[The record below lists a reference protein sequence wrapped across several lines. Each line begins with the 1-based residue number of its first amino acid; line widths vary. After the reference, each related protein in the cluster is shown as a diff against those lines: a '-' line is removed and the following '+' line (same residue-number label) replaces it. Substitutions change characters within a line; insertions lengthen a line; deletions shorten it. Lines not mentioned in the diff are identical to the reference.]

1 MTIALYGRL
10 IHAADAQFVKH
21 LCDYL
26 ATKKI
31 DVIVHQPYL
40 DEIRKF
46 VNPHAAYKT
55 FFSHADVVSDK
66 VECIISLGG
75 DGTLLDTIALVK
87 DSNIP
92 VLGINAGRLGF
103 LAIVSRDEIEQAI
116 DAIINGAYTLD
127 KRTLLQLDSNRE
139 LFGNNNFA
147 LNEFTLHKKATSSM
161 IVIHAFLNG
170 EFLTSYWADGLIV
183 STPTGSTAY
192 NLSCGG
198 PIIVPT
204 SENFVI
210 TPVAPHNLNIRPL
223 VISDNSIL
231 SFEIEG
237 RSDAFLCT
245 LDSRQE
251 TIDASVQMAV
261 RKADFVLNLIR
272 LHDSNFLET
281 IRTKLNWGKDQR
293 N

>member
-1 MTIALYGRL
+1 MVIALYGRL
-10 IHAADAQFVKH
+10 IQPIDVDFIKT
-21 LCDYL
+21 LCNCL
-26 ATKKI
+26 AEKKI
-31 DVIVHQPYL
+31 EVWVHQPYL
-40 DEIRKF
+40 EELRKN
-46 VNPHAAYKT
+46 VNATCKYKT
-55 FFSHADVVSDK
+55 YLTHDDIVGK
-66 VECIISLGG
+66 VDYMISLGG
-75 DGTLLDTIALVK
+75 DGTLLDTIGFIK
-87 DSNIP
+87 NSNIP

-103 LAIVSRDEIEQAI
+103 LANVNRSEVQQAVE
-116 DAIINGAYTLD
+116 AIASGAYTLD
-127 KRTLLQLDSNRE
+127 KRTLLQLDSNTNI
-139 LFGNNNFA
+139 FGGNNFA

-161 IVIHAFLNG
+161 IVIHTYLNG
-170 EFLTSYWADGLIV
+170 EFLNSYWADGLIV

-198 PIIVPT
+198 PIITPS

-223 VISDNSIL
+223 VIPDNSIL

-251 TIDASVQMAV
+251 TIDTSVQMAI
-261 RKADFVLNLIR
+261 RKADYTLNLIR
-272 LHDSNFLET
+272 LHDSNFLQT
-281 IRTKLNWGKDQR
+281 IRTKLNWGIDQR

>member
-1 MTIALYGRL
+1 MIIALYGRL
-10 IHAADAQFVKH
+10 IHAADVGFIKQ

-26 ATKKI
+26 TEKK
-31 DVIVHQPYL
+31 VEVWVHQPYL
-40 DEIRKF
+40 DELRK
-46 VNPHAAYKT
+46 NINCTTPYKT
-55 FFSHADVVSDK
+55 YLEHQDIAGKIDF
-66 VECIISLGG
+66 IISLGG
-75 DGTLLDTIALVK
+75 DGTLLDTIALVRN
-87 DSNIP
+87 SNIP
-92 VLGINAGRLGF
+92 VMGINAGRLGF
-103 LAIVSRDEIEQAI
+103 LANVSKNEMTQAI
-116 DAIINGAYTLD
+116 DALLSGAYTLD
-127 KRTLLQLDSNRE
+127 KRALLQLDSNNG
-139 LFGNNNFA
+139 LFGENNYA

-161 IVIHAFLNG
+161 IVIHTYLNG

-198 PIIVPT
+198 PIIVP
-204 SENFVI
+204 SAENFAI

-223 VISDNSIL
+223 IIPDNSIL

-251 TIDASVQMAV
+251 TIDASVQMAIK
-261 RKADFVLNLIR
+261 KADFTLNLIR

>member
-1 MTIALYGRL
+1 
-10 IHAADAQFVKH
+10 
-21 LCDYL
+21 
-26 ATKKI
+26 
-31 DVIVHQPYL
+31 
-40 DEIRKF
+40 
-46 VNPHAAYKT
+46 
-55 FFSHADVVSDK
+55 
-66 VECIISLGG
+66 
-75 DGTLLDTIALVK
+75 
-87 DSNIP
+87 
-92 VLGINAGRLGF
+92 
-103 LAIVSRDEIEQAI
+103 
-116 DAIINGAYTLD
+116 
-127 KRTLLQLDSNRE
+127 
-139 LFGNNNFA
+139 
-147 LNEFTLHKKATSSM
+147 M
-161 IVIHAFLNG
+161 IVIHTYLNG

-198 PIIVPT
+198 PILVPS

-223 VISDNSIL
+223 VIPDNSIL

-251 TIDASVQMAV
+251 TIDATVQMAIK
-261 RKADFVLNLIR
+261 KADFTLNLIR

>member
-1 MTIALYGRL
+1 MIIALYGRL
-10 IHAADAQFVKH
+10 IHATDADFIKQ
-21 LCDYL
+21 LCIYL
-26 ATKKI
+26 AEKK
-31 DVIVHQPYL
+31 VEVWVHQPYL

-46 VNPHAAYKT
+46 VNPTCAYKT
-55 FFSHADVVSDK
+55 YLTHEDISGK
-66 VECIISLGG
+66 VDYLISFGG
-75 DGTLLDTIALVK
+75 DGTLLDTIAIVK
-87 DSNIP
+87 NSNIP

-103 LAIVSRDEIEQAI
+103 LATVNKNEMEQTV
-116 DAIINGAYTLD
+116 DAILSGAFTLD
-127 KRTLLQLDSNRE
+127 KRTLLQLDSNNG
-139 LFGNNNFA
+139 LFGDNNFA

-161 IVIHAFLNG
+161 VIIHTYLNG

-198 PIIVPT
+198 PIIMPS

-223 VISDNSIL
+223 VISDHSVL

-251 TIDASVQMAV
+251 TIDASIQMAV
-261 RKADFVLNLIR
+261 RKADFSLPLIR
-272 LHDSNFLET
+272 LHDSNFLQT
-281 IRTKLNWGKDQR
+281 IRTKLNWGIDHR

>member
-1 MTIALYGRL
+1 MIIALYGRL
-10 IHAADAQFVKH
+10 IHAVDALFIKQ
-21 LCDYL
+21 LCSYL
-26 ATKKI
+26 DTK
-31 DVIVHQPYL
+31 DVAIWVHQPYL
-40 DEIRKF
+40 DELRKF
-46 VNPHAAYKT
+46 VNPAAKYT
-55 FFSHADVVSDK
+55 TYLEHNDIVGK
-66 VECIISLGG
+66 VDCIISLGG
-75 DGTLLDTIALVK
+75 DGTLLDTIALVRN
-87 DSNIP
+87 SNIP
-92 VLGINAGRLGF
+92 VMGINAGRLGF
-103 LAIVSRDEIEQAI
+103 LANVSKTEMEQAI
-116 DAIINGAYTLD
+116 DALLNGAYTLD
-127 KRTLLQLDSNRE
+127 KRTLLQLDSTDK
-139 LFGNNNFA
+139 LFGENFYA

-161 IVIHAFLNG
+161 IVIHTYLNG

-204 SENFVI
+204 AENFVI

-223 VISDNSIL
+223 VIPDNSIL

-251 TIDASVQMAV
+251 TIDASVQMAIK
-261 RKADFVLNLIR
+261 KADFTLNLIR

>member
-1 MTIALYGRL
+1 MTIGIYGRL
-10 IHAADAQFVKH
+10 IHQEDAAFIKH

-26 ATKKI
+26 SLKKI
-31 DVIVHQPYL
+31 NVVVHQPYL
-40 DEIRKF
+40 NEIKKY
-46 VNPHAAYKT
+46 VDAKINHPT
-55 FFSHADVVSDK
+55 FLTHDDINGK
-66 VECIISLGG
+66 IDCLISLGG
-75 DGTLLDTIALVK
+75 DGTLLDTIGLIK
-87 DSNIP
+87 DSGIG

-103 LAIVSRDEIEQAI
+103 LATVSKNEIEQAVDSI
-116 DAIINGAYTLD
+116 VNQEFKFD
-127 KRTLLQLDSNRE
+127 KRSLLKFESNSA
-139 LFGNNNFA
+139 LFGENNFA

-161 IVIHAFLNG
+161 IIIHTYLNG

-198 PIIVPT
+198 PILVPS

-210 TPVAPHNLNIRPL
+210 TPVAPHNLNVRPL
-223 VISDNSIL
+223 VIPDSSIL
-231 SFEIEG
+231 TFEIEG

-251 TIDASVQMAV
+251 TIDASAQMAV
-261 RKADFVLNLIR
+261 KKADWSLNLIR
-272 LHDSNFLET
+272 LNDANFLDT